1 MKCKHKWVDMEDGTL
16 DKFCVRCR
24 KFAMQAVVTLNAGQ
38 ELNSGNSIRESMV
51 NDVTARMGINIKPPR
66 IEDVAREVN
75 RIIIKEQSMLKR
87 MGL

>member
-16 DKFCVRCR
+16 DRFCVRCR
-24 KFAMQAVVTLNAGQ
+24 KFAMQAQMTLSSGQ
-38 ELNSGNSIRESMV
+38 GLNSINYTGESMV
-51 NDVTARMGINIKPPR
+51 NDVAIRMGINIKPPI

-75 RIIIKEQSMLKR
+75 RLIVKEQSMLKR